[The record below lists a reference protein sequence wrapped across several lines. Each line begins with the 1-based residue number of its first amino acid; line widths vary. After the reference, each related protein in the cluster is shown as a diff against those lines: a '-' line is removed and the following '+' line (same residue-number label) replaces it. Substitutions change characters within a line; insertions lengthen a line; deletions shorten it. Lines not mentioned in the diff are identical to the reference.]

1 MSVTSLEHVAPP
13 APTII
18 AIVEQRLR
26 EIYGE
31 RLKGLYLYGSYARGD
46 QRPGL
51 SDIDLAVVIDRFDS
65 HFKEIDRMDDI
76 RVDIS
81 LEYGIIVS
89 IQPLT
94 EEEFAGDLR
103 RLSRILRREGI
114 RVA

>member
-1 MSVTSLEHVAPP
+1 MSLATLEHVAPP
-13 APTII
+13 APQII
-18 AIVEQRLR
+18 AIVERRLR
-26 EIYGE
+26 EIYGD

-51 SDIDLAVVIDRFDS
+51 SDIDLAVVIDHFDS
-65 HFKEIDRMDDI
+65 HFREIERTSDI
-76 RVDIS
+76 RFDMS
-81 LEYGIIVS
+81 LEYSIVVS

-114 RVA
+114 RIA